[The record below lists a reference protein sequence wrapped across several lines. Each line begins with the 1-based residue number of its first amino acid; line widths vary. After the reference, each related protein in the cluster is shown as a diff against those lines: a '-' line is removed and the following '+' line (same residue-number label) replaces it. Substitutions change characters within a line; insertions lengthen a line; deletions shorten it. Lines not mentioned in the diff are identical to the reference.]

1 MVEFDIVLTKDK
13 IPIVYHDF
21 VFCINQQQEN
31 SADKYLSIAVN
42 QLTYEEIKLYR
53 VSFSSLLLFGL
64 SERLVQ
70 LFK

>member
-21 VFCINQQQEN
+21 MFCINQEQEN
-31 SADKYLSIAVN
+31 IKSDKYLSIAVN

-53 VSFSSLLLFGL
+53 VSLLEKKSFSS
-64 SERLVQ
+64 
-70 LFK
+70 

>member
-21 VFCINQQQEN
+21 MFCINQEHEN
-31 SADKYLSIAVN
+31 NNSDKYLSIAVN

-53 VSFSSLLLFGL
+53 VSLFI
-64 SERLVQ
+64 
-70 LFK
+70 K